1 MIDIEP
7 REKKDTTGPLIA
19 FALIVLVCWLLSA
32 LLHQQYDLGYA
43 NGLNDG
49 MMIGEKSGDQQGRY
63 EAIVNLQQWEYQH
76 GCAVSDGYVALK
88 VTRDAQGKATY
99 ACVGGGK

>member
-1 MIDIEP
+1 MLVNP
-7 REKKDTTGPLIA
+7 REKDRVDASTPILT
-19 FALIVLVCWLLSA
+19 FVIVLVLLWMLSA

-49 MMIGEKSGDQQGRY
+49 MMIGEKSGDMQGQY

-76 GCAVSDGYVALK
+76 GCAVQDDYVSLRI
-88 VTRDAQGKATY
+88 TRDAQGKATY
-99 ACVGGGK
+99 TCKGKP

>member
-7 REKKDTTGPLIA
+7 RENKDAIGPTISFVLI
-19 FALIVLVCWLLSA
+19 IVLCWLLSA
-32 LLHQQYDLGYA
+32 LLHGQYEQGYA
-43 NGLNDG
+43 NGLSDG
-49 MMIGEKSGDQQGRY
+49 MTIGEKDGNTQGQY

-88 VTRDAQGKATY
+88 VVRDAQGKATF
-99 ACVGGGK
+99 ACEVKR